1 MNDDEFQVAEAAM
14 REHGDESV
22 DARRSPAPA
31 GARVVAGVR
40 PFIAAQFMVAV
51 GSVDAEGAAWAS
63 LLFGKPG
70 FVRSGDGAAIQIDT
84 PLKERDLADPVWDNI
99 APGAELGLLFIDLAT
114 RQRCRVNGAVQRLDR
129 RGTEIAVRD
138 VGPHCPRHG
147 AQHVLR
153 QLGEPRLPVQTAH
166 GTLVRGA
173 IERIVSRADGLFVAG
188 RGTHISHHGGHAGF
202 VTLAGPG
209 VLRMPAAAGD
219 RPDDLLGR
227 SGNQG
232 RAGICI
238 PDFDHGQVLQLTGH
252 ARSHDPGAGGTQEYW
267 EFAVERWILR
277 DMPRALAWEAA

>member
-1 MNDDEFQVAEAAM
+1 MNHDDFQAAE
-14 REHGDESV
+14 
-22 DARRSPAPA
+22 PALA
-31 GARVVAGVR
+31 GARLIANAR

-51 GSVDAEGAAWAS
+51 GSVGAEGAAWAS

-99 APGAELGLLFIDLAT
+99 APGVELGLLFLDFAT
-114 RQRCRVNGAVQRLDR
+114 RQRCRVKGSVQRIDR
-129 RGTEIAVRD
+129 RGTEIAVREA
-138 VGPHCPRHG
+138 GPHCPRHG
-147 AQHVLR
+147 ARHALG

-173 IERIVSRADGLFVAG
+173 IERIVRRADSLFLAGHGGAVA
-188 RGTHISHHGGHAGF
+188 HHGGLAGF
-202 VTLAGPG
+202 MTLAGPG
-209 VLRMPAAAGD
+209 TLRIACAAGD
-219 RPDDLLGR
+219 GPDAIPGR
-227 SGNQG
+227 RGGEG

-238 PDFDHGQVLQLTGH
+238 PDFAHGQVLQLTGRAH
-252 ARSHDPGAGGTQEYW
+252 GHDDPGAGGAQGHW